1 MEDQDSPGLIPTW
14 LSVSPVV
21 PQPVVQLQ
29 ESQVIQL
36 ATNGSAPEFPE
47 DAAKGSQ
54 LLLSA
59 SFLTAELALLQ
70 KSLEVNLNDKRV
82 SHHITATAS
91 APVPGNGP
99 GSDAGPA

>member
-1 MEDQDSPGLIPTW
+1 MAPL
-14 LSVSPVV
+14 V

-36 ATNGSAPEFPE
+36 ATDGSALESPEGS
-47 DAAKGSQ
+47 AKDSQ

-70 KSLEVNLNDKRV
+70 KSLEVNLRDRRV
-82 SHHITATAS
+82 SCHHTPTAL
-91 APVPGNGP
+91 PQE
-99 GSDAGPA
+99 

>member
-1 MEDQDSPGLIPTW
+1 M
-14 LSVSPVV
+14 
-21 PQPVVQLQ
+21 QLQ

-36 ATNGSAPEFPE
+36 ATDGSAPEFPE
-47 DAAKGSQ
+47 DAVKGSQ

-82 SHHITATAS
+82 SHPLTPTAFAS
-91 APVPGNGP
+91 APGNGP
-99 GSDAGPA
+99 GLDAGPA